1 MSLLKVNA
9 RGGLIILSNLVV
21 IIDIESEA
29 RRGQD
34 IHPGSHSE
42 LRTESGT
49 ESSKLAVL
57 LLICLQSSIC
67 GQSWGWKWSWEWGVG
82 GDWGGQWLRG
92 GGHTFYFSLS
102 TCLPGT

>member
-9 RGGLIILSNLVV
+9 AEGGLIILSNLVV

-67 GQSWGWKWSWEWGVG
+67 GQSWGWGWSWEWGVG
-82 GDWGGQWLRG
+82 RIGEGSG
-92 GGHTFYFSLS
+92 
-102 TCLPGT
+102 